1 MKVIVTGGAGY
12 IGSHTI
18 IRILESTN
26 WEVVSIDSYLNSRPK
41 TFERIRQIT
50 GKTVENFEV
59 DLANNNETLD
69 CFKKIGKV
77 DGVIHFAALK
87 AVGESVEKPLF
98 YYKNN
103 IQGLLNVLEASVAN
117 KIPNFIFSSSCSI
130 YGNVEKLPV
139 DENTPLAVPESPY
152 AATKAMGE
160 TILNDF
166 KVASDLNITSL
177 RYFNP
182 VGAHESGLIGE
193 DPINK
198 PNNLFPVITQ
208 TAVGKIEKM
217 SVFGDDYQ
225 TRDGS
230 CIRDYIHVCDIA
242 DAHILSLKHAIES
255 KNQQSVD
262 FYNLGSGNGVSV
274 LEAINTFE
282 EISDKKLNYHIADRR
297 AGDVEAIFSNSAK
310 AHKELGWEV
319 KNNLNDMMSSAW
331 KWQQQLEKESNE

>member
-130 YGNVEKLPV
+130 YGNVEK
-139 DENTPLAVPESPY
+139 
-152 AATKAMGE
+152 
-160 TILNDF
+160 
-166 KVASDLNITSL
+166 
-177 RYFNP
+177 
-182 VGAHESGLIGE
+182 
-193 DPINK
+193 
-198 PNNLFPVITQ
+198 
-208 TAVGKIEKM
+208 
-217 SVFGDDYQ
+217 
-225 TRDGS
+225 
-230 CIRDYIHVCDIA
+230 
-242 DAHILSLKHAIES
+242 
-255 KNQQSVD
+255 
-262 FYNLGSGNGVSV
+262 
-274 LEAINTFE
+274 
-282 EISDKKLNYHIADRR
+282 
-297 AGDVEAIFSNSAK
+297 
-310 AHKELGWEV
+310 
-319 KNNLNDMMSSAW
+319 
-331 KWQQQLEKESNE
+331 